1 VSDEPQ
7 WDTVCATAHRK
18 LTAAQQAWLE
28 VELYRIAYKLKVEHG
43 TVTAISGMALGGDQI
58 WAEQALFAELRLVA
72 AIPFAAQADSW
83 PREAQE
89 RWAQLLAA
97 AAEVETV
104 SDVDPDSPR
113 EAARLLHARNDWML
127 DRSRAVVAVADPS
140 KRRWDGRGRIRGGTW
155 GAVAKAHRRRLPVIW
170 VNPAAEKTCM
180 PTEGTLARLLR
191 PEGDATSEGDL
202 TCG

>member
-7 WDTVCATAHRK
+7 WDTACATAHRK

-43 TVTAISGMALGGDQI
+43 TVTAVSGMALGGDQI

-83 PREAQE
+83 
-89 RWAQLLAA
+89 
-97 AAEVETV
+97 
-104 SDVDPDSPR
+104 PR

-180 PTEGTLARLLR
+180 PTPDTLARLL
-191 PEGDATSEGDL
+191 AS
-202 TCG
+202 